1 MLATVTTVHDPFHPA
16 RGREQRCVSSPVAIA
31 ELAPV
36 TLKPFI
42 CLRNGEPLLRRD
54 WQQRVTDADV
64 IAFVTLPQNG
74 GKGGSNPLSFVMMLA
89 VMWVAPYAAG
99 AINGALGLGLGATGI
114 GVLSTGIMMAGSMLV
129 NALVP
134 PPKLPSTQQ
143 AAALAAPSPTYS
155 LQSQGN
161 YARLDAAIP
170 VQYGR
175 LRLFPD
181 FAAQPYAEYQ
191 GNEQFLYQ
199 LFCVGQGEF
208 DLESIRIE
216 DTPITSWDEI
226 SYEVIAPGGTLT
238 LFPANVVTSGEV
250 SGLEMAGVRAAT
262 YSRSGTTVTVT
273 ETGHGRAI
281 GQSIWFDATA
291 GTATDGAFAIATV
304 PSADTYTFT
313 HSASGTDSGQAC
325 NIHTYG
331 GPFVA
336 SAAATDANALG
347 IDIILTR
354 GLYEYNTTT
363 GAIMQDS
370 VSFVSEAQ
378 EIDDGGTPVGAWTEL
393 EAVTITAATTTP
405 QRYSYRYPMLLP
417 GRYQVRLRRT
427 DAKRDGTN
435 IGNDLVWGG
444 LRAYLPETTDFGN
457 VTLLAMRMKATNNLS
472 QQASRKINL
481 VAMRK
486 LKTWHP
492 TTGWSASTVA
502 TRSIAWALADAL
514 KNAEYGAGLADS
526 RIDLAA
532 LYDLDLV
539 WTGRSDSFDG
549 RFDNALTLW
558 EALTQIAQAGRAKPY
573 LQGGIVHFARDA
585 AAPFPV
591 ALYSMRNIV
600 RGSFGIEYI
609 LPSAETA
616 DAVDVSYLDH
626 DTWTQQTVQAYL
638 AGSARAN
645 PAKVSLFGVT
655 DRAQAYREGMY
666 QAASSR
672 YRPRIIKF
680 STEMEG
686 FLPSFGD
693 LIAISHDMPGWGRFA
708 EAVAWDAV
716 TLTLTLSEPVDT
728 YSSFNV
734 GLRRKNGSVDGPY
747 AVTSAGDE
755 YQVTFAE
762 TPATTPY
769 TGSDYERT
777 HVVFGSGETWR
788 QPARVVAVRPRGLY
802 QVEIEAVNEDDSV
815 HTADTGSSAPAIVY
829 SQLSTLYT
837 APGVVGLTGAS
848 LPGDPTI
855 MLLSWQQAP
864 GADYY
869 IVEQSQDSTDWTRV
883 AETRASN
890 YSGRALYGSATVIRV
905 AAVGLTRGPWVTW
918 YYGDSSDY
926 MWTSDTALMWDVT
939 DTTLMWRH

>member
-1 MLATVTTVHDPFHPA
+1 MQATLTIIHNPFHPA
-16 RGREQRCVSSPVAIA
+16 RSREQRCVASPVTIA
-31 ELAPV
+31 DLAPA
-36 TLKPFI
+36 TKKPFI
-42 CLRNGEPLLRRD
+42 CIRNGQPLMRRD
-54 WQQRVTDADV
+54 WQQQIADADV
-64 IAFVTLPQNG
+64 IAFVTLPQG
-74 GKGGSNPLSFVMMLA
+74 GGDGGSNPMQFVLMVA
-89 VMWVAPYAAG
+89 VMWVAGPAASGLLGPG
-99 AINGALGLGLGATGI
+99 ASAGMFGAVKAGLI
-114 GVLSTGIMMAGSMLV
+114 MAGSMLV
-129 NALVP
+129 NALIP
-134 PPKLPSTQQ
+134 PPKLPATQQ

-175 LRLFPD
+175 LKLFPD

-199 LFCVGQGEF
+199 LFCIGQGEF
-208 DLESIRIE
+208 DLESINIE

-226 SYEVIAPGGTLT
+226 TWEVVEPGGTLS
-238 LFPANVVTSGEV
+238 LFPSNVVTSGEV
-250 SGLEMAGVRAAT
+250 TGQDLAGVKAAT
-262 YSRSGTTVTVT
+262 YSRSGTTTVTVT

-281 GQSIWFDATA
+281 GQSIYFDATA
-291 GTATDGAFAIATV
+291 GTATDGAFTIATV
-304 PSADTYTFT
+304 PTLDTYTFT
-313 HSASGTDSGQAC
+313 HTAAGTDTAQAC

-354 GLYEYNTTT
+354 GLYEYDTTT

-378 EIDDGGTPVGAWTEL
+378 EIDDGGTAVGAWTEL

-405 QRYSYRYPMLLP
+405 QRYSYRYPLLLP
-417 GRYQVRLRRT
+417 GRYQVRMRRT

-481 VAMRK
+481 VATRK
-486 LKTWHP
+486 IKTWDP

-502 TRSIAWALADAL
+502 SRSIAWALADAL
-514 KNAEYGAGLADS
+514 KDTEYGAGLADS
-526 RIDLAA
+526 RVDLAA
-532 LYDLDLV
+532 LYDLDQV
-539 WTGRSDSFDG
+539 WSGRSDTFDG
-549 RFDNALTLW
+549 RFDNVLTLW
-558 EALTQIAQAGRAKPY
+558 DALTQIAQAGRAKPY

-585 AAPFPV
+585 EAPFPV

-600 RGSFGIEYI
+600 RGSFNIDYI
-609 LPSAETA
+609 LPSEETA
-616 DAVDVSYLDH
+616 DAVEVSYLDAA
-626 DTWTQQTVQAYL
+626 TWTQQMVPAYL
-638 AGSARAN
+638 TGSARDN

-655 DRAQAYREGMY
+655 DREQAYREGMY

-672 YRPRIIKF
+672 YRRRIIKF
-680 STEMEG
+680 NTEMEG

-708 EAVAWDAV
+708 EAVAWDGG
-716 TLTLTLSEPVDT
+716 TLTLSEPVDT

-734 GLRRKNGSVDGPY
+734 GLRRKDGSVDGPY
-747 AVTSAGDE
+747 AVTSAGDAS
-755 YQVTFAE
+755 QVTFAAA
-762 TPATTPY
+762 PATTPY
-769 TGSDYERT
+769 TGSAWERT

-788 QPARVVAVRPRGLY
+788 QPARVIAVRPRGLY
-802 QVEIEAVNEDDSV
+802 QVEIEAINEDASV
-815 HTADTGSSAPAIVY
+815 HTADSGVTAPAIVY
-829 SQLSTLYT
+829 SQLSTIYT

-890 YSGRALYGSATVIRV
+890 YSGRALYGAATVIRV

-926 MWTSDTALMWDVT
+926 MWTSDTALMWDVD
-939 DTTLMWRH
+939 DTTPMWRY